1 MLGAAATALALAA
14 FMRVAPAWADD
25 NNTPPPSV
33 APSAS
38 QDTVAQPATEVA
50 RVETV
55 APTTVAAAGEPPA
68 PSPVSLS
75 EQLLVGDKLQV
86 SFFEQLNLGQG
97 VDAGMNGDVRTFYQ
111 RLDLTGEHVVDA
123 DGSIAIP
130 LVGRF
135 VVEGMTADEAQSKI
149 TETYQKTM
157 GRLGEVHIAVTDRLP
172 VFVTGVVRAPGSFHY
187 QPGMIAMQAIA
198 LAGGLDREA
207 ETSARLVEMQR
218 ERERHTQAVD
228 RLERLMAKRIRLI
241 QQRDLTENSKLPD
254 ATEAEGAS
262 DSLSDPLQ
270 GEMRLLKAESDAQ
283 SDEYNL
289 QNAKVLSAQGRLD
302 ALKGM
307 MELVERQIEVRKERL
322 VVLQQMQGR
331 GLATLEPLWNAQKD
345 VADFDLQRERLI
357 VETRAVEQ
365 EIAEAQAVRAKISSD
380 HRVLAERD
388 LSTVEDEISQQ
399 EVVAD
404 TSGEITSALQS
415 DTIQLAQGT
424 ASLRLVI
431 LRRTKS
437 GVSTLPGD
445 ETTNLMP
452 GDVVKVD
459 VMKSDQTAQ
468 TVAPDDL

>member
-1 MLGAAATALALAA
+1 
-14 FMRVAPAWADD
+14 
-25 NNTPPPSV
+25 
-33 APSAS
+33 
-38 QDTVAQPATEVA
+38 
-50 RVETV
+50 
-55 APTTVAAAGEPPA
+55 
-68 PSPVSLS
+68 
-75 EQLLVGDKLQV
+75 
-86 SFFEQLNLGQG
+86 
-97 VDAGMNGDVRTFYQ
+97 
-111 RLDLTGEHVVDA
+111 
-123 DGSIAIP
+123 
-130 LVGRF
+130 
-135 VVEGMTADEAQSKI
+135 
-149 TETYQKTM
+149 
-157 GRLGEVHIAVTDRLP
+157 
-172 VFVTGVVRAPGSFHY
+172 
-187 QPGMIAMQAIA
+187 
-198 LAGGLDREA
+198 
-207 ETSARLVEMQR
+207 
-218 ERERHTQAVD
+218 
-228 RLERLMAKRIRLI
+228 
-241 QQRDLTENSKLPD
+241 
-254 ATEAEGAS
+254 
-262 DSLSDPLQ
+262 
-270 GEMRLLKAESDAQ
+270 MRLLKAESDAQ

-289 QNAKVLSAQGRLD
+289 QNAKVLSAQGNLD

-331 GLATLEPLWNAQKD
+331 GLATFEPLWNAQKD

-404 TSGEITSALQS
+404 TSGEITSALES

-424 ASLRLVI
+424 ATLRLVI

-437 GVSTLPGD
+437 GVSALPGD

-468 TVAPDDL
+468 AVAPGDL